1 MLLALYAASAILPIV
16 FVVFMVLYL
25 LFRGSSQVILC
36 TECQQC
42 KAVCPLLPKGCNPVD
57 IMLVAKSG
65 INGSYLEDR
74 AALCIA
80 CGKCEE
86 ACPRGLA
93 PHRELERWRKKN
105 AADKRAGNT

>member
-16 FVVFMVLYL
+16 FVVFMILYL
-25 LFRGSSQVILC
+25 LVRGSSQVILC

-42 KAVCPLLPKGCNPVD
+42 KAVCPCLSKGCDPFN
-57 IMLVAKSG
+57 IMLAVKSG
-65 INGSYLEDR
+65 IHEIYLEGS

-80 CGKCEE
+80 CGKCQE

-93 PHRELERWRKKN
+93 PYQELERWRKKHPGSTGE
-105 AADKRAGNT
+105 AKR